1 MISRE
6 RIMAMDHNFLSSMG
20 QLMSNSVL
28 GEFFDSYRFGIYTSG
43 IPDDN
48 WNIVFVK
55 RTTSKPRKVVEQWE
69 QFFAQRKMSFRIRFS
84 PGVERDFLTLLDE
97 SGYEKVDPV
106 PVMTLDKIPEKM
118 DEKDDLMIRK
128 VATPEELRDFQEAGE
143 KGFSL
148 PTGAG
153 PYVMTE
159 QTFRLPEI
167 EMFLGYSEGK
177 PVCTSML
184 FQTGDIAGIYWV
196 STLPEYRRRG
206 FGEAITLRAVIA
218 GKNRGCTL
226 ANLQASAMG
235 KPVYERIG
243 FDNPYDY
250 LAYRSPK

>member
-1 MISRE
+1 
-6 RIMAMDHNFLSSMG
+6 MG

-55 RTTSKPRKVVEQWE
+55 RTTSKTQKVVEHWE
-69 QFFAQRKMSFRIRFS
+69 QFFAQRKMRFRVRFS
-84 PGVERDFLTLLDE
+84 PGTEGDFLPILRE
-97 SGYEKVDPV
+97 KGYEKVDSV
-106 PVMTLDKIPEKM
+106 PVMTLENLPEKM
-118 DEKDDLMIRK
+118 DEKDDLIIRK
-128 VATPEELRDFQEAGE
+128 VATPEELHDFQEAGE

-148 PTGAG
+148 PNGSG

-159 QTFRLPEI
+159 QTFLLPEI

-184 FQTGDIAGIYWV
+184 FRSGEIAGIYWV
-196 STLPEYRRRG
+196 STLPEYRNRG
-206 FGEAITLRAVIA
+206 FGAAVTLKAVIA
-218 GKNRGCTL
+218 GKDRGCTL

-250 LAYRSPK
+250 LAYRSPV